1 MTFTVNDIFRE
12 YKYEFLKKYGPSLL
26 PEELSTLNAL
36 VACRTPD
43 LGYRIQK
50 CDCCGTEVTLL
61 NSCRNRHCPL
71 CQNTKREAW
80 LLARK
85 SELPPVP
92 YFHVVFTV
100 PHILRQIFFDNKSFM
115 YSLLFKAASDTLFF
129 LLRDPEYLGAVP
141 GFMATLHTWGQTMIQ
156 HPHLHFLV
164 PAGGLSA
171 DRNSWI
177 PIKYND
183 YLMPVKVISKKF
195 SEFFS
200 NLLLERFLD
209 KNQPQ
214 LNFNDKNKH
223 LNNPEK
229 FQNFIESLK
238 NRKWVVN
245 SQKPADN
252 PNAVVDYLGRY
263 VYRVAIANSRIQKV
277 ENGRVTFTYKDYRD
291 NKQKNLDLTALEFMR
306 RFLLH
311 ALPAGFQKIRYYGF
325 LGNNQKK
332 SACDTIR
339 KILGCQLDA
348 TKSALDF
355 INAQESPLATAA
367 EFFKEDKLNKCP
379 ACEKGRLFTIIV
391 ELPTRYACVFKTIKT
406 KYFDDPRFKRGP

>member
-12 YKYEFLKKYGPSLL
+12 YKYAFLKKYGPGLL
-26 PEELSTLNAL
+26 PEKLATLNAL

-100 PHILRQIFFDNKSFM
+100 PHILKQIFFNNKSFM
-115 YSLLFKAASDTLFF
+115 YSLLFKAVADTLFF
-129 LLRDPEYLGAVP
+129 LLRDPKYLGADP
-141 GFMATLHTWGQTMIQ
+141 GFIATLHTWGQTMIH
-156 HPHLHFLV
+156 HPHLHCLV

-171 DRNSWI
+171 DHKSWI

-195 SEFFS
+195 SEIFS

-209 KNQPQ
+209 KNQAQ
-214 LNFNDKNKH
+214 LNFNDKNQY

-238 NRKWVVN
+238 NRKWVVY

-252 PNAVVDYLGRY
+252 PNAVVNYLGRY

-277 ENGRVTFTYKDYRD
+277 ENGRVLFTYKDYRD
-291 NKQKNLDLTALEFMR
+291 DKQKTLDLTALEFMR

-325 LGNNQKK
+325 LANNQKK
-332 SACDTIR
+332 SACAAIR
-339 KILGCQLDA
+339 KSIGWTLDA
-348 TKSALDF
+348 SKSALDF
-355 INAQESPLATAA
+355 INAQESPLAASA
-367 EFFKEDKLNKCP
+367 DFFKDDKLNKCP
-379 ACEKGRLFTIIV
+379 QCEKGRLFTTIV
-391 ELPTRYACVFKTIKT
+391 VLPTRYICVFKTIKT